1 MSDNL
6 IPSADAA
13 THCGYHIVRHHQT
26 MFLIVVTGFDN
37 EMTYCSCYFYLSRLM
52 LMGILLSRSST

>member
-37 EMTYCSCYFYLSRLM
+37 EMTYCSCYFIYRV
-52 LMGILLSRSST
+52 